1 MMKTNM
7 KQSNYISIRENKRR
21 SRLSLGEMIT
31 A

>member
-7 KQSNYISIRENKRR
+7 KQLNYISIKENKRR
-21 SRLSLGEMIT
+21 SRLSLKEMIT